1 MKAFLVAGLI
11 GTALLPSACTVR
23 HSQSLTGAIPTSTG
37 TEVRSRDT
45 GFALLDI
52 TLSEP
57 TPAHEQVVALMSR
70 CSKLTRVEVDYR
82 TLSFIL
88 FSIPSVTLTGLC
100 EP

>member
-1 MKAFLVAGLI
+1 MKRLFAAS
-11 GTALLPSACTVR
+11 LLGPAIVLAACTVR